1 MERLKKQIHN
11 LKERRLDNLDKKELF
26 GKSRHPQSAAFYK
39 DEWKFI
45 KKKSVRENIAYQ
57 MQYIEFMVNLY
68 NDYQIYLTIESLLCK
83 QLMVTISGVVEAAL
97 LSILSEGYKS
107 IGESSNQDR
116 NFQSLINLAYTN
128 GLIGDEMKRKL
139 QGLRRVRNAVHI
151 SSLEYQ
157 EHVAYDPGDVN
168 KYLDLLESFRKEL
181 EKAIISLKDRWYGV
195 E

>member
-1 MERLKKQIHN
+1 
-11 LKERRLDNLDKKELF
+11 
-26 GKSRHPQSAAFYK
+26 
-39 DEWKFI
+39 
-45 KKKSVRENIAYQ
+45 
-57 MQYIEFMVNLY
+57 MVA
-68 NDYQIYLTIESLLCK
+68 
-83 QLMVTISGVVEAAL
+83 ISGVVEAAL

-181 EKAIISLKDRWYGV
+181 GRALISLRDR
-195 E
+195 

>member
-11 LKERRLDNLDKKELF
+11 IKERRLDNLDKKELF
-26 GKSRHPQSAAFYK
+26 AKSRHPQSAAFYK
-39 DEWKFI
+39 DQWSFI
-45 KKKSVRENIAYQ
+45 KRKSVRENIAYQ
-57 MQYIEFMVNLY
+57 MQYIEFTVNLY

-83 QLMVTISGVVEAAL
+83 QLMVAISGVVEAAL

-128 GLIGDEMKRKL
+128 GLIGDDMKRKL

-181 EKAIISLKDRWYGV
+181 EKAIISLRDR
-195 E
+195 

>member
-11 LKERRLDNLDKKELF
+11 IKERRLDNLDKKELF
-26 GKSRHPQSAAFYK
+26 SKSRHPQSAAFYK
-39 DEWKFI
+39 DQWRFVKR
-45 KKKSVRENIAYQ
+45 KSVRENIAYQ
-57 MQYIEFMVNLY
+57 MQYIEFTINLY

-83 QLMVTISGVVEAAL
+83 QLMVAISGVVEAAL

-128 GLIGDEMKRKL
+128 GLIGDDMKRKL

-151 SSLEYQ
+151 SSLQYQ

-181 EKAIISLKDRWYGV
+181 EKTIVSLRDR
-195 E
+195 